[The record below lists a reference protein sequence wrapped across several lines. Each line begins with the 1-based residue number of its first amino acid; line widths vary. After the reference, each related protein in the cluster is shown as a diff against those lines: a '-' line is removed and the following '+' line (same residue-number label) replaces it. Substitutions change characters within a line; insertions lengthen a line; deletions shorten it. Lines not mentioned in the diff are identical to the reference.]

1 MGQRS
6 SSIGAV
12 QPKQNIISQQKIP
25 STQRE
30 TTGVTEPKV
39 MSCSFKNKAVAPRF
53 DHQQQIQQILTN
65 LKQSQTG
72 LVLSNSGALPAKQY
86 ARSTSR
92 GKEGVPSSIAQV
104 NKLTALLGKPIGVL
118 GRNGTVG
125 ASASSGAV
133 GTGQGVAMNV
143 FHPRPQNLRVK
154 KSTNTDITTAQI
166 VSSTQRSGS
175 FSKV

>member
-1 MGQRS
+1 M
-6 SSIGAV
+6 
-12 QPKQNIISQQKIP
+12 P

-30 TTGVTEPKV
+30 TAGVTEPKV
-39 MSCSFKNKAVAPRF
+39 MSCTYKNKAVAPRF
-53 DHQQQIQQILTN
+53 DHQQQIQAILTN
-65 LKQSQTG
+65 LKQSSTAMSA
-72 LVLSNSGALPAKQY
+72 SNSGSLPAKQY

-104 NKLTALLGKPIGVL
+104 NKLTALLGKPISML

-133 GTGQGVAMNV
+133 GTGQSGLSMNV

-154 KSTNTDITTAQI
+154 KSGNNELTASQI
-166 VSSTQRSGS
+166 VAATQRSGS